1 MTAAGTRPLIGT
13 RRLIRLAARRDR
25 IVLPVWIASIVGIAW
40 MVIGTYEATVGVE
53 AERISTATFA
63 AGNPMARM
71 FDGPA
76 AGYDLGAMVMVE
88 CYQVLATRAALM
100 SAQAVVRHTRQD
112 EETGRAELIGSAVV
126 GRHARLTA
134 ALVVALAANVVL
146 GGALAGVLAG
156 AGFTGVRALV
166 AGVSV
171 AGMGWAFAG
180 VAAIGAQVFSTARGA
195 NAVAGIGLGVAF
207 LVRAVGDLLGDVAP
221 NGVAVISA
229 WPSWLSPI
237 GWGQQMRPFYQ
248 DRWWIAGLFVALT
261 VVLVA
266 VAVELE
272 RRRDVGPGMVPARS
286 GPAYA
291 APGLRTAA
299 GLAWRLQRGVFLT
312 WLIGLVVMGAA
323 LGPMGESASD
333 LIGENQQMLAL
344 LERLSPGADVVDL
357 YFAFSMAIFGV
368 AAAGYTVQAL
378 LRMRA
383 EEVTGRLE
391 PVLATATGRRQW
403 LAGHVLIAT
412 AGTTVILALTGVASG
427 LTYGAA
433 AGDWSAMSDPLSGAL
448 VQLPAALA
456 LGGFVVALFG
466 LLPHLSG
473 PLAWASLALALVVG
487 QLGSLLD
494 LPQWALDI
502 SPFTHVPLVP
512 ADPFTVTPIIWLTV
526 TALALGALGFAA
538 FRRRDL
544 AIGA

>member
-1 MTAAGTRPLIGT
+1 MTRTTTRPFAGT
-13 RRLIRLAARRDR
+13 RRLVRLAARRDR
-25 IVLPVWIASIVGIAW
+25 IILPVWIASIAGIAW
-40 MVIGTYEATVGVE
+40 MVIGTYEATVGIE
-53 AERISTATFA
+53 AERISTAMFA

-88 CYQVLATRAALM
+88 CYQVLAILAALM

-134 ALVVALAANVVL
+134 ALVVALAANVLL
-146 GGALAGVLAG
+146 GAAVAGVLAG
-156 AGFTGVRALV
+156 SGYTGGGALV

-171 AGMGWAFAG
+171 AGMGWVFAG
-180 VAAIGAQVFSTARGA
+180 AAAIGAQVFGTARGA
-195 NAVAGIGLGVAF
+195 NAVAGVCLGVAF

-248 DRWWIAGLFVALT
+248 DNWWITGLFVGLT
-261 VVLVA
+261 LVLIAVA
-266 VAVELE
+266 VALE
-272 RRRDVGPGMVPARS
+272 SRRDVGPGMVAART

-291 APGLRTAA
+291 APGLRTAV
-299 GLAWRLQRGVFLT
+299 GLAWRLQRGIFFT
-312 WLIGLVVMGAA
+312 WLFGLVVMGAA
-323 LGPMGESASD
+323 LGPMGESAKD
-333 LIGENQQMLAL
+333 LIGENPQMLDL

-357 YFAFSMAIFGV
+357 YFAFAMAMFGI

-383 EEVTGRLE
+383 EEMTGRLE

-403 LAGHVLIAT
+403 LSGHVLIAT
-412 AGTTVILALTGVASG
+412 VGTTVILVLTGVASG

-433 AGDWSAMSDPLSGAL
+433 AGDWSAMGDPLGGAL
-448 VQLPAALA
+448 VQLPATLT
-456 LGGFVVALFG
+456 LGGFVLALFG
-466 LLPHLSG
+466 LLPRLSG
-473 PLAWASLALALVVG
+473 PFAWAALALALVVG

-512 ADPFTVTPIIWLTV
+512 ADPFTATPIIWLTV
-526 TALALGALGFAA
+526 AALALGGLGFAA

>member
-1 MTAAGTRPLIGT
+1 MTGTTTRPLAGT
-13 RRLIRLAARRDR
+13 WRLVRLAARRDR
-25 IVLPVWIASIVGIAW
+25 VILPVWIASIAGIAW
-40 MVIGTYEATVGVE
+40 MVIGSYEATIGIE
-53 AERISTATFA
+53 AQRISTAAFA
-63 AGNPMARM
+63 AGNPMARL

-88 CYQVLATRAALM
+88 CYQVLAILAALM
-100 SAQAVVRHTRQD
+100 SAQAVVRHTRLD

-134 ALVVALAANVVL
+134 ALVVALAANVAL
-146 GGALAGVLAG
+146 GGAVTGVLAG
-156 AGFTGVRALV
+156 SGYTGTGALV

-171 AGMGWAFAG
+171 AGMGWVFAG
-180 VAAIGAQVFSTARGA
+180 AAAVGAQVFSTARGA
-195 NAVAGIGLGVAF
+195 NAVAGISLGVAF
-207 LVRAVGDLLGDVAP
+207 LVRGVGDLLGDVAP
-221 NGVAVISA
+221 NGVAVVSA

-248 DRWWIAGLFVALT
+248 DRWGIAGLFVGLTLALVT
-261 VVLVA
+261 VA
-266 VAVELE
+266 VALE

-286 GPAYA
+286 GPAHA
-291 APGLRTAA
+291 APGLRTAVA
-299 GLAWRLQRGVFLT
+299 LAWRLQRGVFFT
-312 WLIGLVVMGAA
+312 WLFGLVAMGAA
-323 LGPMGESASD
+323 LGPMGESAED
-333 LIGENQQMLAL
+333 LIGENPQMLDL

-357 YFAFSMAIFGV
+357 YFAFSMALFGI

-391 PVLATATGRRQW
+391 PVLATATGRHQW
-403 LAGHVLIAT
+403 LAGHVIIAT
-412 AGTTVILALTGVASG
+412 LGTTVILTLTGVAGG

-433 AGDWSAMSDPLSGAL
+433 AGDWSAMSDPLGGAL
-448 VQLPAALA
+448 VQLPATLA
-456 LGGFVVALFG
+456 LGGFVLALFG
-466 LLPHLSG
+466 LLPRLSG

-512 ADPFTVTPIIWLTV
+512 ADPFAVTPIIWLTV
-526 TALALGALGFAA
+526 VALALGAFGFAA